1 MTAGLDEPAL
11 EAGAWARGR
20 GESLKQVIIIGDSIA
35 MAYGPLVRASLAG
48 WAEVWQPEENAGT
61 SANLLTH
68 LEAWALGRGADLIH
82 LNCGLHDLAI
92 DGGDAHRVEPD
103 QYVENL
109 QMVFSQLRSGTP
121 ARLVWATM
129 TPVIDARHQATKGFR
144 RHDADVRLYNRAAL
158 RPVGRAVVNDLHGHV
173 VRAGLER
180 CICEDGVHMTEYGN
194 RALAEAVAAV
204 IREVLGDR
212 K

>member
-1 MTAGLDEPAL
+1 M
-11 EAGAWARGR
+11 
-20 GESLKQVIIIGDSIA
+20 KQVIIIGDSIA
-35 MAYGPLVRASLAG
+35 MAYGPVVRDLLAG

-61 SANLLTH
+61 SANVLAH
-68 LEAWALGRGADLIH
+68 LEAWALGREADLIH

-92 DGGDAHRVEPD
+92 DVGDAPHRVEPD
-103 QYVENL
+103 EYAENL
-109 QMVFSQLRSGTP
+109 QMVFSRLRSGTP
-121 ARLVWATM
+121 AKLVCATI
-129 TPVIDARHQATKGFR
+129 TPVIDAWHLATTGFR
-144 RHDADVRLYNRAAL
+144 RYEADVQHYNRVAL
-158 RPVGRAVVNDLHGHV
+158 RAVGRAVVNDLRGHV

-194 RALAEAVAAV
+194 RVLGEAVAAK